1 MSHTLQMTAWVTIAY
16 CASFLAVSLIAPL
29 QRALVPGHAELAS
42 LLFLPHGVRVLAFF
56 FFGWMAVAFLL
67 PGKVM
72 MWAVVALL
80 LGQSGLSFWGSVV
93 SLVSCLLAYEVA
105 KVIFRKGAKAGP
117 RFSWQMVMTMGVIS
131 SLVNAIGLTLLQAQR
146 PDVAMIATYVLGD
159 MLGLTCVMLGLMF
172 YFRWS
177 DRPRA

>member
-1 MSHTLQMTAWVTIAY
+1 MSHILQMTTVVTIAY

-42 LLFLPHGVRVLAFF
+42 LFFLPHGVRVLAFF

-72 MWAVVALL
+72 MWAAMAIL
-80 LGQSGLSFWGSVV
+80 LGQSGLSVWGSVV
-93 SLVSCLLAYEVA
+93 SLLSCLLAYEVA
-105 KVIFRKGAKAGP
+105 KIIFRKGAKAGP

-146 PDVAMIATYVLGD
+146 PDVAMMATYVLGD
-159 MLGLTCVMLGLMF
+159 MLGLTCVMLGLMY

-177 DRPRA
+177 DSPRA